1 MNREEAKELFRSDK
15 DAYGKPHH
23 IMKNID
29 KIYDDFEKEHHLPP
43 AEGAED
49 IRQLLLGWEH
59 YKRDHLRESEA
70 LDVEAILL
78 SEYSQIAAQPQPT
91 AEGTGKTCH
100 AKEMEYNHNMC
111 AMQESCEK
119 CEAYKVPTNEGDI
132 AKTETDTGRIVDMPS
147 LSLPPAEGAEAIVKK
162 YEDEY
167 DFKFHWVQR
176 DRVIRMM
183 REFAAQRQPTSE
195 GAEEIDNET
204 IAWAAEHQCGT
215 PFSERWI
222 GFVKGAKWHRS
233 LHAQRIAEKMKEANQ
248 FILDIA
254 GVLGIE
260 TDGVGFDGLTL
271 SIDDF
276 KEAAD
281 KMVSERLREEL
292 IRYIK
297 WYGGFN
303 YENMTDEM
311 LVNEY
316 LKTRD
321 SHESV

>member
-1 MNREEAKELFRSDK
+1 MTREEFQTERTRIISEMLDNPDEYGIYPTTKCFEQLDALFDSLS
-15 DAYGKPHH
+15 
-23 IMKNID
+23 
-29 KIYDDFEKEHHLPP
+29 LPP

-132 AKTETDTGRIVDMPS
+132 AKTETDTGRIVDMPD
-147 LSLPPAEGAEAIVKK
+147 LS
-162 YEDEY
+162 
-167 DFKFHWVQR
+167 
-176 DRVIRMM
+176 
-183 REFAAQRQPTSE
+183 QPTAE
-195 GAEEIDNET
+195 GAEEIDDET

-233 LHAQRIAEKMKEANQ
+233 LHAQRIAEKMVEEKLREGLIAYGKVIRSWGIAIPSD
-248 FILDIA
+248 IL
-254 GVLGIE
+254 E
-260 TDGVGFDGLTL
+260 C
-271 SIDDF
+271 SID
-276 KEAAD
+276 
-281 KMVSERLREEL
+281 
-292 IRYIK
+292 
-297 WYGGFN
+297 
-303 YENMTDEM
+303 
-311 LVNEY
+311 EY

-321 SHESV
+321 SHE